1 MSKNRVSENI
11 IYVTVKKKRNKMKK
25 KNELAAQQ
33 RGSRRNKSPLD

>member
-11 IYVTVKKKRNKMKK
+11 IYVTVKKRNEK
-25 KNELAAQQ
+25 KNELAEQQ